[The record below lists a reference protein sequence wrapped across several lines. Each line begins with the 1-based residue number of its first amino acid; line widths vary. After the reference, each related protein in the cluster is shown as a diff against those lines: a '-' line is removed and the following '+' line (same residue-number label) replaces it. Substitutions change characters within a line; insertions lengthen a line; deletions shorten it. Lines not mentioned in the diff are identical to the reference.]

1 MAAIIKAVT
10 PKTMAVPMRPLLMKL
25 NAPMNK
31 PRAPTANITARIVMV
46 SGH

>member
-1 MAAIIKAVT
+1 MAAIMRAVT
-10 PKTMAVPMRPLLMKL
+10 PKAIAVPMRPLLMKL

-31 PRAPTANITARIVMV
+31 PRAPTANINARIVMV